1 MNSEKVRDINEW
13 VSRSFPN
20 NERIEIETISFS
32 LHQPSIVCALL
43 KWLLKV
49 VIGLVAKQ
57 IDTLHKKEKF
67 SIKEFFSKCD
77 QIRIFL
83 RIWSHLLKKSLM
95 EKFIFFCSDIYFYA
109 IYCYFSITVKREYLE
124 KFMAIGIS
132 STCLF
137 EYIWNKWTLC
147 KIFFVWNRG
156 KL

>member
-1 MNSEKVRDINEW
+1 MNSEKVRGINEW

-57 IDTLHKKEKF
+57 IDTLHKKKF
-67 SIKEFFSKCD
+67 SIKDFFSKYD
-77 QIRIFL
+77 QIHIFL

-95 EKFIFFCSDIYFYA
+95 ENFIFCAVTFISMPFIVIFLLLW
-109 IYCYFSITVKREYLE
+109 KEYWE